1 MLTSETNRLKVP
13 LYVLWEQRVLSF
25 RSIRVRGDALWSK
38 DGCSSKARLNNWLVD
53 KLKKKQKKT
62 TIVQELAVCEP
73 AGCMCVD
80 FLQRLK
86 PLKNCSPCER
96 WK

>member
-53 KLKKKQKKT
+53 KLKKKTKKNHHSAR
-62 TIVQELAVCEP
+62 VGSL
-73 AGCMCVD
+73 
-80 FLQRLK
+80 
-86 PLKNCSPCER
+86 
-96 WK
+96 

>member
-38 DGCSSKARLNNWLVD
+38 DGCSSKACLNNWLVD
-53 KLKKKQKKT
+53 KLKKKQN

-80 FLQRLK
+80 FLQRVK

-96 WK
+96 RK